1 MKTKYKTKTIMKKSK
16 SNSKSKS
23 KSRYQNE
30 NKNQNNKEEFDAIS
44 DMTLSGEFTT
54 EQYIG
59 KFISVFFSVLAVIFF
74 MTLNFISLSC
84 CLTLNKDKPMM
95 NKIVPI
101 FVSFFFGFIY
111 FTVYILGYH
120 VGTKKESINFDKKNL
135 FPF

>member
-16 SNSKSKS
+16 SKS

-30 NKNQNNKEEFDAIS
+30 NKSKNNKEEFDAIS

>member
-1 MKTKYKTKTIMKKSK
+1 MKKSK
-16 SNSKSKS
+16 SKSMKSKS
-23 KSRYQNE
+23 KTH
-30 NKNQNNKEEFDAIS
+30 NKEHFDAIS
-44 DMTLSGEFTT
+44 DMNIGGEFTT
-54 EQYIG
+54 DQYIG

-84 CLTLNKDKPMM
+84 CLTINKAKPFV

-120 VGTKKESINFDKKNL
+120 VGTKKETIKFDKNNL

>member
-16 SNSKSKS
+16 S

-30 NKNQNNKEEFDAIS
+30 NKSKNKSKNNKEEFDAIS
-44 DMTLSGEFTT
+44 DMNLGGEFTT

>member
-1 MKTKYKTKTIMKKSK
+1 MKKSK
-16 SNSKSKS
+16 SIKSTKLKTKS
-23 KSRYQNE
+23 E
-30 NKNQNNKEEFDAIS
+30 NNKEEFDAIS
-44 DMTLSGEFTT
+44 DMNLSREFTT

-74 MTLNFISLSC
+74 ITLNFISLSC

-101 FVSFFFGFIY
+101 FISFFFGFIY

-120 VGTKKESINFDKKNL
+120 IGTKKESIKFNKNNL

>member
-1 MKTKYKTKTIMKKSK
+1 MKTKYKTKTIMKKS
-16 SNSKSKS
+16 NSKSKS
-23 KSRYQNE
+23 K
-30 NKNQNNKEEFDAIS
+30 NKSKNKKEEFDAIS

-84 CLTLNKDKPMM
+84 CLTLNKDKPFV

>member
-16 SNSKSKS
+16 SKSK
-23 KSRYQNE
+23 YQNE
-30 NKNQNNKEEFDAIS
+30 NKSKNKSKNNKEEFDAIS
-44 DMTLSGEFTT
+44 DMNLGGEFTT